1 MTPMVHSQ
9 MRCRELQWKHY
20 QNHGAVTAQPLHCD
34 FISLWKV
41 MQLYTNHKQH
51 RCMRT
56 RAMWSWLN
64 IKGTQWHYTHTHTH
78 TLTTIKQ
85 ECHKTG
91 TRCEETGTYHL
102 AVWDWHQRS
111 LGDQG
116 QWWPAWCDQHA
127 LSEPTGGLLATCWM
141 WTMRPTPPLLHW
153 AHLEKTGSHV
163 CKALPAPWL
172 DRELAQSRKASLVK
186 VWKRGKHKQ

>member
-1 MTPMVHSQ
+1 MEQSQ
-9 MRCRELQWKHY
+9 HNHYIVISFHCEKWCSYTQTTNNIDVWELEQCG
-20 QNHGAVTAQPLHCD
+20 HGWTLKAHNDT
-34 FISLWKV
+34 
-41 MQLYTNHKQH
+41 
-51 RCMRT
+51 
-56 RAMWSWLN
+56 
-64 IKGTQWHYTHTHTH
+64 THTHTH

>member
-1 MTPMVHSQ
+1 MHLKAMTPMVHSQ

-78 TLTTIKQ
+78 TRWQQSNKNVIKQ
-85 ECHKTG
+85 VQDVKKRAPTILLC
-91 TRCEETGTYHL
+91 ETGIKEAWVTKG
-102 AVWDWHQRS
+102 S
-111 LGDQG
+111 GG
-116 QWWPAWCDQHA
+116 QHGVTSMRCQSRLVGCWQHA
-127 LSEPTGGLLATCWM
+127 GCGRCIQHPLFSTGLT
-141 WTMRPTPPLLHW
+141 
-153 AHLEKTGSHV
+153 
-163 CKALPAPWL
+163 
-172 DRELAQSRKASLVK
+172 
-186 VWKRGKHKQ
+186 